1 MLGTSLG
8 EAIAQQFRNDFR
20 SLQARLSESR
30 VVGQVLLNAGA
41 IALEFLA
48 QQVKLSRD
56 RVDFL
61 HGVQGSPM
69 QQSG

>member
-69 QQSG
+69 QRSG